1 MSTEKKSNL
10 TACSNTKNWSQWEW
24 QLQHSINSIETL
36 RPYYDFL
43 NGEEHAVN
51 QCLDKFKMSIPPYY
65 FSLINKE
72 FDGNIIK
79 RQSIP
84 SIEELHAHDEDQY
97 DPLHEDIHSPTPGLI
112 HRYPDRVLLLVTDL
126 CAMYCRYCTR
136 RRLVGKADK
145 TLDEIQLAAIVNYI
159 ENHKEV
165 RDVLLSGGDPLMLS
179 DSRLESIISRIKN
192 IKHVEIIRIGT
203 RIPVVLPQRIT
214 DSLVN
219 MLKKYHPLW
228 INTHFNHPCE
238 ITPESSS
245 ACIKLA
251 DAGIPLGNQTV
262 LLAGVNDC
270 VGVMKK
276 LVTGLVKIR
285 VRPYYLYQCDLS
297 EGLYHFRTSVEKGI
311 EIIEG
316 LRGHITGLCVP
327 TFVVDAPDGRGKIP
341 IMPEYTI
348 KTGKNSVTLRN
359 FKGEIAVY
367 QEPDAY
373 VSQCDCED
381 CRNAKKMSSM
391 FEKEAI
397 L

>member
-1 MSTEKKSNL
+1 MSTEKKSDI
-10 TACSNTKNWSQWEW
+10 TAFANTDDWNQWEW
-24 QLQHSINSIETL
+24 QLKHSINSIETL

-43 NGEEHAVN
+43 NGEKHTLD
-51 QCLDKFKMSIPPYY
+51 QCLDKFKMSITPYY

-72 FDGNIIK
+72 VNGDVIK
-79 RQSIP
+79 RQAIP
-84 SIEELHAHDEDQY
+84 SIEELHAHDEEQY
-97 DPLHEDIHSPTPGLI
+97 DPLHEDMYSPVPGLI
-112 HRYPDRVLLLVTDL
+112 HRYPDRVLILVTDL

-136 RRLVGKADK
+136 RRLVGKTDH
-145 TLDEIQLAAIVNYI
+145 TLNEKQLAAIVNYI
-159 ENHKEV
+159 ENHREV

-179 DSRLESIISRIKN
+179 DSRLESIISKIKQ
-192 IKHVEIIRIGT
+192 IRHVEIIRIGT
-203 RIPVVLPQRIT
+203 RTPVVMPQRIT
-214 DSLVN
+214 DTLVN

-270 VGVMKK
+270 VGVMKR

-297 EGLYHFRTSVEKGI
+297 EGLYHFRTSIEKGI

-316 LRGHITGLCVP
+316 LRGHITGFCVP
-327 TFVVDAPDGRGKIP
+327 TFVIDAPDGRGKIP

-348 KTGKNSVTLRN
+348 KTGKNSITLRN
-359 FKGEIAVY
+359 FKGDIAVY
-367 QEPDAY
+367 REPDAY
-373 VSQCDCED
+373 ESECECEE
-381 CRNAKKMSSM
+381 CRNAKKMSSA
-391 FEKEAI
+391 FKKERI

>member
-1 MSTEKKSNL
+1 MSTEKKSDC
-10 TACSNTKNWSQWEW
+10 TTFANTKHWNQWEW
-24 QLQHSINSIETL
+24 QIKNSINSIETL

-43 NGEEHAVN
+43 NGEEQAVD

-65 FSLINKE
+65 FSLINKKA
-72 FDGNIIK
+72 DGDVIK
-79 RQSIP
+79 RQAIP
-84 SIEELHAHDEDQY
+84 AIHELHTHDEDQY
-97 DPLHEDIHSPTPGLI
+97 DPLHEDIYSPIPGLI

-136 RRLVGKADK
+136 RRLVGKTDQ
-145 TLDEIQLAAIVNYI
+145 TLDEIKLAAIVSYI

-214 DSLVN
+214 DNLVN

-270 VGVMKK
+270 VGVMKR

-327 TFVVDAPDGRGKIP
+327 TFVVDAPDGKGKIP

-348 KTGKNSVTLRN
+348 KTEKNSVTLRN

-373 VSQCDCED
+373 ESQCDCED

-391 FEKEAI
+391 FEKVAM